1 MENRDILR
9 KYNSCAG
16 RRKRKASAKKTKMVK
31 GTRNR
36 SKRWKKGE
44 MRKKREQINVTC
56 YYLAVTT
63 KIIVCVT
70 EEQKKNTVVRK

>member
-36 SKRWKKGE
+36 SKR
-44 MRKKREQINVTC
+44 
-56 YYLAVTT
+56 
-63 KIIVCVT
+63 
-70 EEQKKNTVVRK
+70 

>member
-1 MENRDILR
+1 
-9 KYNSCAG
+9 
-16 RRKRKASAKKTKMVK
+16 
-31 GTRNR
+31 
-36 SKRWKKGE
+36 